1 MPKISI
7 ITPLY
12 NADKYLEECLKSV
25 LNQTLS
31 DFELICV
38 NDASTDATP
47 DILHDFAGRDDR
59 IKILTNEKRSG
70 AAYSRNR
77 GMREAAGKYLSFLD
91 GDDIFEE
98 EMLECAYKAA
108 EKNNLD
114 VIVFER
120 KHVLSEEIYRKQKV
134 IHSETFYKR
143 YCSTAFKT
151 SEYMPYEF
159 LNWQLA
165 PANKLFNREFI
176 ISNHLEFQD
185 LSCENDAYFVFMA
198 LMLSE
203 RLMYLPDDRVMVY
216 ARDHFEPTRIS
227 SDRDPK
233 CSYLAHLHI
242 AEELKK
248 RGKFSEVYQQF
259 FYQFFFSARNS
270 LFKCKSETKEREYY
284 RFLREEG
291 IENICSIGRE
301 YYARTDNYI
310 KDLFSQFRKQ
320 EFEAQWYRE
329 EQGLLIQLT
338 QTCNAD
344 AVRELFAKYRQCNKA
359 IGIWGVGAN
368 GISLLNFC
376 RENGLEINMVVDKSP
391 AKQGQ
396 IFNGYT
402 VRAPEEINGNVEIVI
417 VTPRYIYENVRR
429 ELSEQDMEVI
439 DINQYLGIY

>member
-7 ITPLY
+7 IMPLY
-12 NADKYLEECLKSV
+12 NAGKYLEESLKCV
-25 LNQTLS
+25 MNQTFS

-38 NDASTDATP
+38 DDASMDTTP
-47 DILHDFAGRDDR
+47 DILRDFAAHDNR
-59 IKILTNEKRSG
+59 IKVLTNERRHG

-98 EMLECAYKAA
+98 EMLKCAYKTA
-108 EKNNLD
+108 ELYHTD
-114 VIVFER
+114 VVVFEM
-120 KHVLSEEIYRKQKV
+120 KHCTNEEIHRKQRAVHGTVFK
-134 IHSETFYKR
+134 ER
-143 YCSTAFKT
+143 YCTEPFKVT
-151 SEYMPYEF
+151 EQMPYEF
-159 LNWQLA
+159 MNWRLS
-165 PANKLFNREFI
+165 PTNKLYNREYIF
-176 ISNHLEFQD
+176 SHHLEFQD

-203 RLMYLPDDRVMVY
+203 RLMCLPDDRVMVY

-227 SDRDPK
+227 CDRDPK

-259 FYQFFFSARNS
+259 FYQFFFSSRNS

-301 YYARTDNYI
+301 YYARTDDYI